1 MVDEIKAGR
10 DMKKINYIILNLN
23 KSYAN
28 ISYKVLMKNKYWY
41 ANISTED
48 KLF

>member
-1 MVDEIKAGR
+1 MEKN
-10 DMKKINYIILNLN
+10 NYIVLNLN
-23 KSYAN
+23 KNQAN
-28 ISYKVLMKNKYWY
+28 LSLKILMRNKYWY